1 MEKKYVI
8 FRNIVIVFFSI
19 TVNTLRED
27 VVIPFN
33 NVRKQ
38 FRDDYGLR
46 IERQRYDGWYNNMAH
61 PEWGAVGKFA
71 NTLIRS

>member
-1 MEKKYVI
+1 MLLKYVI
-8 FRNIVIVFFSI
+8 FRKIEVVFFQF
-19 TVNTLRED
+19 TVNTLRKD

-46 IERQRYDGWYNNMAH
+46 LERQRYDGWYNNMAH
-61 PEWGAVGKFA
+61 PEWGAVGKF
-71 NTLIRS
+71 

>member
-1 MEKKYVI
+1 M
-8 FRNIVIVFFSI
+8 
-19 TVNTLRED
+19 
-27 VVIPFN
+27 IPFK

-61 PEWGAVGKFA
+61 PEWGAVGKFE
-71 NTLIRS
+71 NMLILIRTPYGYNSYFSDCNS